1 MWLSLCPDGLPRIV
15 KVTYCKLTFWPKSAH
30 ASFQRIQY
38 LKQTFGSSK
47 LIEWLNW
54 IRISFSDAFTWPW
67 RFVEASKEQYSLRY
81 ESKYLLQMGNLVEY
95 LYSFAV
101 SYAIQGALMETALA
115 GVLTAV
121 AWPAVILSAGTK
133 RRFFVSDPTKFMKF
147 SFSYWHFLLLPIS
160 QGKTWS
166 GPKFSI
172 WSRHDGDDMPTFQ
185 NSF

>member
-1 MWLSLCPDGLPRIV
+1 M
-15 KVTYCKLTFWPKSAH
+15 
-30 ASFQRIQY
+30 
-38 LKQTFGSSK
+38 
-47 LIEWLNW
+47 
-54 IRISFSDAFTWPW
+54 
-67 RFVEASKEQYSLRY
+67 EASKEQYSLRY

-147 SFSYWHFLLLPIS
+147 SFSY
-160 QGKTWS
+160 
-166 GPKFSI
+166 
-172 WSRHDGDDMPTFQ
+172 
-185 NSF
+185 